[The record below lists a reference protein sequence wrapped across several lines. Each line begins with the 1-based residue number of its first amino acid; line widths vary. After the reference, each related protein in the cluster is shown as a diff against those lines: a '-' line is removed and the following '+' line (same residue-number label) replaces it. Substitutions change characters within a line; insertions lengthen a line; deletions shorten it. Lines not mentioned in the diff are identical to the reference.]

1 MLPFFLLFL
10 RLVALEVTFIAIAY
24 RLNGLFATIQRC
36 FPLQSVRIAAEN
48 RLVCGQK
55 SSPFGAPCLRKQLL
69 KPVKSAFLCN
79 VYKLLCK
86 TLCLLSITKRADVVY
101 TKDTNAWWG
110 RYARKGLQPCE
121 FMQMLKRRNA
131 L

>member
-1 MLPFFLLFL
+1 MTTTAWPKFLPVSGF
-10 RLVALEVTFIAIAY
+10 
-24 RLNGLFATIQRC
+24 
-36 FPLQSVRIAAEN
+36 
-48 RLVCGQK
+48 K
-55 SSPFGAPCLRKQLL
+55 
-69 KPVKSAFLCN
+69 KPKSAFLCN